1 MMQTNRRLSMR
12 QRLAIRIPWPSF
24 LWMWQAEM
32 IPESGVR
39 IEGTS
44 RYYEI
49 LSGNENIET
58 YPYKTEQSQDQH
70 SRTKEVHEISVSD
83 FAWYLR

>member
-1 MMQTNRRLSMR
+1 MMQTDRRLSMR
-12 QRLAIRIPWPSF
+12 QRLASRIPWPSF

-32 IPESGVR
+32 IPGSGVR

-49 LSGNENIET
+49 LSGNEKHQNI
-58 YPYKTEQSQDQH
+58 PIQNRAVPRPAQ
-70 SRTKEVHEISVSD
+70 
-83 FAWYLR
+83 